1 MYVNIALLT
10 AVLLGRTHRVPR
22 YPPLSTLSQH
32 ATMRTFLGLEVSS
45 VNCSLKHFGPRGD
58 GGKSVC
64 LSADGSGFWAARA
77 QSSCLVY
84 SFGIRDDWTFD
95 LAMRDRGC
103 EVHSFDPTIGERPPK
118 KPKNVNFHPIGLGA
132 ADGDRINVEA
142 SRTGSERANGEVGQL
157 FTLHS
162 IQKRL
167 GHLGRHTTLIK
178 WM

>member
-1 MYVNIALLT
+1 
-10 AVLLGRTHRVPR
+10 
-22 YPPLSTLSQH
+22 
-32 ATMRTFLGLEVSS
+32 MRTFLGLEVSS
-45 VNCSLKHFGPRGD
+45 VNCSLKRFGQRGD

-167 GHLGRHTTLIK
+167 GHLGRHITLIK